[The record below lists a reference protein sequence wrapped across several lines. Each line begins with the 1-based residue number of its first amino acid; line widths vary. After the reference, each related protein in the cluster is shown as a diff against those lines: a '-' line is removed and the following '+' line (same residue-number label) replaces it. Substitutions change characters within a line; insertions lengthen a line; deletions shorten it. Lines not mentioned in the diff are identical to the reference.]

1 MTDVPH
7 QWVFDHL
14 SALCLLGEMDKEE
27 VERIHALFVQRFP
40 DEVAQMKR
48 RLDVLE
54 TDHAVLKGL
63 RSLADLEQQGD
74 NYITESAKE
83 HDPECWKNIAYRDLG
98 VGGPLASCT
107 CGADDE

>member
-1 MTDVPH
+1 MNDVPH
-7 QWVFDHL
+7 QWIMDRFT
-14 SALCLLGEMDKEE
+14 ALVLMGELDKQEA
-27 VERIHALFVQRFP
+27 ERLYALFVQRFP
-40 DEVAQMKR
+40 DEVGEMKAE
-48 RLDVLE
+48 LDCLR
-54 TDHAVLKGL
+54 DLAKKNFYGL
-63 RSLADLEQQGD
+63 DLDEQWD